1 MMSTGASQRTRTRR
15 ILQRSVDVVVG
26 TVTLLLTLPVVVLAA
41 LAIKLSSPHGPVL
54 VREVRVGR
62 EGERFEMLRL
72 RTTASVDPV
81 ASVDPAASAADVSS
95 SAPTVETAVGG
106 QRVTAV
112 GRILRTCSIDE
123 LPQWWNVVRGDMSIV
138 GPPPSAPP
146 GPKQTPDRDRT
157 TGASPGLTGSWRTS
171 GRRAPSRSRPN

>member
-1 MMSTGASQRTRTRR
+1 MMSAGAPERTRTRR
-15 ILQRSVDVVVG
+15 ILQRSVDVVVA
-26 TVTLLLTLPVVVLAA
+26 TVTLLLTLPIVVLAG
-41 LAIKLSSPHGPVL
+41 LAIKLSSPRGPVL

-62 EGERFEMLRL
+62 EGEHFEMLRL
-72 RTTASVDPV
+72 RTTDP
-81 ASVDPAASAADVSS
+81 VDPAASATDVSS
-95 SAPTVETAVGG
+95 SARTGETAVGG

-138 GPPPSAPP
+138 GPPPSDPT

-157 TGASPGLTGSWRTS
+157 GGASPGLTGAWRAS
-171 GRRAPSRSRPN
+171 GRRAPSGSRPD

>member
-1 MMSTGASQRTRTRR
+1 MMSAGAPERTRTRR
-15 ILQRSVDVVVG
+15 ILQRSVDVVVA

-62 EGERFEMLRL
+62 EGKRFEMLRL
-72 RTTASVDPV
+72 RTTDPVDPV
-81 ASVDPAASAADVSS
+81 DPVTSATDASS
-95 SAPTVETAVGG
+95 SPPTGETALGG

-138 GPPPSAPP
+138 GPPPSAPI

-157 TGASPGLTGSWRTS
+157 GGASPGLTGTWRAS
-171 GRRAPSRSRPN
+171 GRRAPSSSRPD

>member
-1 MMSTGASQRTRTRR
+1 MMSAGAPERTRTRR
-15 ILQRSVDVVVG
+15 ILQRSVDVVVA

-62 EGERFEMLRL
+62 EGKRFEMLRL
-72 RTTASVDPV
+72 RTTDPVDPV
-81 ASVDPAASAADVSS
+81 DPVTSATDASS
-95 SAPTVETAVGG
+95 SPPTGETALGG
-106 QRVTAV
+106 PRVTAV

-171 GRRAPSRSRPN
+171 GRRAPLRSRPD